1 MRDQLFDH
9 MQDLPIRYFDTHA
22 HGNIMSVYTNDID
35 TLRQMISQSMPQMIN
50 SAITIVGVFI
60 MMLILNVPLT
70 LLTLVM
76 VGITIFVTG
85 KFAGYSSR
93 YFLAQQENLGRVNGF
108 IEEMMNGQKV
118 VKVFNHEEENIEAFN
133 VLNDELFDSAYNA
146 NSLQTRTKVADMLG
160 ADDMAAIVNQLG
172 TDKQKALIN
181 TGYNIK

>member
-1 MRDQLFDH
+1 MRQEPDKAVRTTAEALRA
-9 MQDLPIRYFDTHA
+9 PKSPRR
-22 HGNIMSVYTNDID
+22 
-35 TLRQMISQSMPQMIN
+35 TLRRAVPGIVPRAMIN

-133 VLNDELFDSAYNA
+133 VFNDELFDSAYNA
-146 NSLQTRTKVADMLG
+146 NRYA
-160 ADDMAAIVNQLG
+160 N
-172 TDKQKALIN
+172 
-181 TGYNIK
+181 